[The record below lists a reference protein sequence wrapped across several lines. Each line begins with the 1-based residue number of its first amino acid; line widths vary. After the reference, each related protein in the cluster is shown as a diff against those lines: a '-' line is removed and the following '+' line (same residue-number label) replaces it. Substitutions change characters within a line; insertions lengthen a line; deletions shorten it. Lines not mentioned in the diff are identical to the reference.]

1 LPLVLKVEQPL
12 QRKMIRKLLLLK
24 LLLESQLLVERE
36 DLVS

>member
-1 LPLVLKVEQPL
+1 LPLVLKVERPL